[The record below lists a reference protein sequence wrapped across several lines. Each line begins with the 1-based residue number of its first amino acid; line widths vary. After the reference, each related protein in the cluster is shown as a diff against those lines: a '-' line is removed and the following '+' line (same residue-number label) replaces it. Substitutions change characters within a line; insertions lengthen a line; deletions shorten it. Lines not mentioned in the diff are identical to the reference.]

1 MEALYMKKDKT
12 ETMKRRI
19 RQKMKYGM
27 KKAGFDLALLRREIY
42 GYQFGFTDQ
51 QPSWTQLLPQAVLH
65 QCSRPMNKEQQHRT
79 MEGNHD
85 Q

>member
-1 MEALYMKKDKT
+1 MKKDKK

-27 KKAGFDLALLRREIY
+27 KKAGFDLALLKREIC
-42 GYQFGFTDQ
+42 GYQFEFADQ
-51 QPSWTQLLPQAVLH
+51 QPSWNQLLPQAVLH
-65 QCSRPMNKEQQHRT
+65 QCSRPMNKEQQHRA